1 MQFEANKA
9 EAMKSTSLGVKG
21 AFDDFIHQPNIYI
34 ELCKEKLK
42 IQIPI
47 PGQQTIAGS
56 LAIITRISATGTGN
70 PKFDGKY

>member
-9 EAMKSTSLGVKG
+9 EAMKSTSKGVKG
-21 AFDDFIHQPNIYI
+21 AFEDYIRQPNIYI

-42 IQIPI
+42 PQIPI

-56 LAIITRISATGTGN
+56 SAIITRISAT
-70 PKFDGKY
+70 KQEIID